1 MQIKLNRNAV
11 GLATL
16 GIWLLISMQSIKAAP
31 YIPAT
36 DGEIIDQST
45 SNTGKA
51 AAALVRETRRA
62 HAVLNQQKNNLD
74 LALRI
79 AQHNMRRAR
88 IESDPRYLGQAEAAL
103 APWLN
108 QTTPPV
114 SVLVLRANIR
124 QSLHQ
129 FALARLDLEQVVAR
143 EPRNAQG
150 WLTLATVAQVTGD
163 TATARKSCSRL
174 TGLTDAAV
182 QAACTS
188 AIDGATGRATPAA
201 AALTQSLQS
210 SRRLNREQR
219 GWIATLQAEL
229 AERVG
234 HINAAEK
241 YYRQAVA
248 LDPRDAF
255 ATAAYA
261 DFLLDQRRAGEVLK
275 LIPAATDSDILHL
288 RRVLAAHDL
297 KLADAA
303 AMADRLAMRYAIAR
317 TRSDQL
323 HLREEARFILHVRGQ
338 PAAALA
344 LAITNWQIQKEPADL
359 RLLLEAAVAAGQR
372 PSADIALAW
381 LDGTRLEGRAM
392 AQLAAKARR
401 L

>member
-1 MQIKLNRNAV
+1 MQIKLNRSAV

-16 GIWLLISMQSIKAAP
+16 GIWLLICISSIEAAP
-31 YIPAT
+31 YIPSS
-36 DGEIIDQST
+36 DSEVIHQST
-45 SNTGKA
+45 ANTGKA
-51 AAALVRETRRA
+51 AASSVRETRRA

-114 SVLVLRANIR
+114 SVLVMRANIR

-129 FALARLDLEQVVAR
+129 FAQARLDLEQVVAR

-174 TGLTDAAV
+174 TGITDAAI
-182 QAACTS
+182 QAACMG
-188 AIDGATGRATPAA
+188 AIDGATGRATLAA
-201 AALTQSLQS
+201 AALTQSLHS
-210 SRRLNREQR
+210 SRHLNREQR

-234 HINAAEK
+234 HIKAAEK
-241 YYRQAVA
+241 YYRQAIT

-261 DFLLDQRRAGEVLK
+261 DFLLDQRRAREVLK
-275 LIPAATDSDILHL
+275 LIPAATDSDILLL

-297 KLADAA
+297 NLADAA
-303 AMADRLAMRYAIAR
+303 AMANQLARRYAIAS

-323 HLREEARFILHVRGQ
+323 HLREEARFTLHVRAQ

-344 LAITNWQIQKEPADL
+344 LAMTNWQIQKEPADL
-359 RLLLEAAVAAGQR
+359 RVLLEAAVAAGQR
-372 PSADIALAW
+372 PSANIALAW
-381 LDGTRLEGRAM
+381 LDDTQLEGRVM